1 MGKFSGKVVLVTGG
15 GRGIGRGISLAFAQE
30 GATVAINYRRDKEAA
45 EETAREVVAAGGQ
58 ASIHMASTD
67 VPEQC
72 EAMAKEVIAAH
83 GGIDVLVVNGGVA
96 SRGKSVAD
104 TDAEELWRLV
114 AVHALGPHQLCRA
127 VLPSMRTR
135 GRGDIVFISST
146 ATSYFAAGSAPYS
159 MGKSAQEALAQVLAK
174 EERPHHIHVNVV
186 APGLVETDM
195 GVRMGRAMTGNMD
208 LKDLRALDDKSPFGR
223 VCQPSDIADVVLWLC
238 SDAAGYVTGQRI
250 EVDGGVSR

>member
-45 EETAREVVAAGGQ
+45 EETAADVVAAGGKV
-58 ASIHMASTD
+58 SIHMASTD

-83 GGIDVLVVNGGVA
+83 GGVDVLVVNGGVA

-195 GVRMGRAMTGNMD
+195 GVRMGRAMTGNME

>member
-30 GATVAINYRRDKEAA
+30 GATVAINFRRDKEAA
-45 EETAREVVAAGGQ
+45 EETAREVVVAGGQ

-72 EAMAKEVIAAH
+72 ESMAKEVIATH

-250 EVDGGVSR
+250 VVDGGVSR

>member
-58 ASIHMASTD
+58 VSIHMASTD

-238 SDAAGYVTGQRI
+238 SGAAGYVTGQRI